1 MTRSYQ
7 IKNRMNSATFM
18 SDPYCVG
25 TSTLLQLKKDKI
37 RLYNRRSNIFDKED
51 KSDIGLSLLNRSEDS
66 YFINWNDFSQL

>member
-18 SDPYCVG
+18 SDPYCIRR
-25 TSTLLQLKKDKI
+25 STLLQLKKDKI

-51 KSDIGLSLLNRSEDS
+51 KSDRSIIIELVRRFLF
-66 YFINWNDFSQL
+66 YKLE